1 MLLRVLAETRGLSP
15 SHAHFEKLRFQQN
28 MNAHSA
34 KNKDLL
40 MSKCGK
46 AANVNQLPTATNQ
59 HRCGTGQS
67 RNKRSKIK
75 YGSMKAF
82 SP

>member
-1 MLLRVLAETRGLSP
+1 
-15 SHAHFEKLRFQQN
+15 
-28 MNAHSA
+28 
-34 KNKDLL
+34 
-40 MSKCGK
+40 MSKRGK
-46 AANVNQLPTATNQ
+46 AANANQLPTATNQ

-67 RNKRSKIK
+67 KNKRSKTK

>member
-1 MLLRVLAETRGLSP
+1 
-15 SHAHFEKLRFQQN
+15 
-28 MNAHSA
+28 
-34 KNKDLL
+34 

-46 AANVNQLPTATNQ
+46 AANANQLPTATNQ

-67 RNKRSKIK
+67 KNKRSKTK

-82 SP
+82 PLEIKWQCESCYSCFSENLYQ

>member
-1 MLLRVLAETRGLSP
+1 
-15 SHAHFEKLRFQQN
+15 
-28 MNAHSA
+28 
-34 KNKDLL
+34 

-46 AANVNQLPTATNQ
+46 AANANQLPTATNQ
-59 HRCGTGQS
+59 HRSGTGQS
-67 RNKRSKIK
+67 KNKRSKTK